1 MKKKKKAVKK
11 TKKIDLS
18 DDVVQT
24 KRMGDIEVQDALVK

>member
-18 DDVVQT
+18 DDVVKT
-24 KRMGDIEVQDALVK
+24 KNMDGIEVQDALVK